1 MVVIALAET
10 RFQEWLERELQRR
23 GSTKAKLAAGIE
35 RKPQTVYAWFNEG
48 RTPSPELCI
57 LIAQYLHVPV
67 TEVLKQAGHLPS
79 DWQEEPAEPMPEW
92 ANLLPMLSRADA
104 EYVGRLV
111 ESMAQRPVQP
121 DEGPAQE
128 GPR

>member
-1 MVVIALAET
+1 MVVTLTEIGF
-10 RFQEWLERELQRR
+10 REWLEQELQRR
-23 GSTKAKLAAGIE
+23 GSSKAKLAAGIE

-57 LIAQYLHVPV
+57 LIAQYLRIPV
-67 TEVLKQAGHLPS
+67 TEVLKRAGHLPT
-79 DWQEEPAEPMPEW
+79 DWREEPPEPMPDW

-121 DEGPAQE
+121 DEEPGPEA
-128 GPR
+128 PR